1 MRAAAWGTSQHLP
14 WLCAPTISCCVRAG
28 GGGSINYTMIHESS
42 TWLAEQLGAGGA
54 YTPDYWDTLKQE
66 LGKVALKNSSAAL
79 SAAQPA
85 YAF

>member
-1 MRAAAWGTSQHLP
+1 
-14 WLCAPTISCCVRAG
+14 
-28 GGGSINYTMIHESS
+28 MIHESS